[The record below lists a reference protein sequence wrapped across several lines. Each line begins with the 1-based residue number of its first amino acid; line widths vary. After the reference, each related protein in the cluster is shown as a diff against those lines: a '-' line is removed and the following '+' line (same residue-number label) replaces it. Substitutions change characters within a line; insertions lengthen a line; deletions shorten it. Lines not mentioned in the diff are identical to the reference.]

1 MILPRGGSEVIA
13 EHKSPEHGVCAQ
25 DCVLVRVV
33 GWQHKKM
40 ETVIKNFLKCS
51 KRQTNGAKERRQW
64 SLICA
69 SRRLKNEI

>member
-33 GWQHKKM
+33 GWQHKK
-40 ETVIKNFLKCS
+40 KK
-51 KRQTNGAKERRQW
+51 W
-64 SLICA
+64 
-69 SRRLKNEI
+69 RL